1 MTIDK
6 ELFQKF
12 DEYLVKPELFLD
24 DIWYQDM
31 VGGYVHWNSQGNVE
45 DLLNGD
51 GETFSEDSYG
61 DPITVDGY
69 VLFMLSDSCGGKG
82 QVIFKLSNNTI
93 NPEDYA

>member
-1 MTIDK
+1 MTTDK

-24 DIWYQDM
+24 DIWYQDTN
-31 VGGYVHWNSQGNVE
+31 GYVHWNSQGNMD
-45 DLLNGD
+45 DLMNGD
-51 GETFSEDSYG
+51 GESYSEDSYG
-61 DPITVDGY
+61 DSVTVDGY
-69 VLFMLSDSCGGKG
+69 VLFMLGDSCGGKG